1 MTQAKEGDTVH
12 IHYTGRLEDG
22 TVFDTSQDRDPLSFT
37 LGEEKVIPG
46 FADAVEG
53 MKEGESKTAEIP
65 SEEAYGPHRD
75 DLLLWV
81 NRAQLPED
89 MTVEEGQQL
98 QMQTQDG
105 RTFQASV
112 AQVGEDRVQVDAN
125 HPLAGQDLTFEIEL
139 VEIA

>member
-1 MTQAKEGDTVH
+1 MATAEQGDTVR

-22 TVFDTSQDRDPLSFT
+22 TVFDTSENRDPLSFT

-46 FADAVEG
+46 FAEAVEG
-53 MKEGESKTAEIP
+53 MEEGESKTAEVP
-65 SEEAYGPHRD
+65 AEQAYGPHRE

-81 NRAQLPED
+81 QRAQLPED
-89 MTVEEGQQL
+89 MSPEVGQQL

-125 HPLAGQDLTFEIEL
+125 HPLAGKDLTFDIEL
-139 VEIA
+139 VEIE

>member
-46 FADAVEG
+46 FANAVEG
-53 MKEGESKTAEIP
+53 MEEGESKTAEIP

-81 NRAQLPED
+81 ERSQLPAD
-89 MTVEEGQQL
+89 MSVEVGQQL

-112 AQVGEDRVQVDAN
+112 AQVGDDRVQVDAN